1 MTDYELLSLII
12 AIIGLLISSVVLVI
26 KLIAFLDSRY
36 QRKRK

>member
-26 KLIAFLDSRY
+26 KLFAFLDNRY